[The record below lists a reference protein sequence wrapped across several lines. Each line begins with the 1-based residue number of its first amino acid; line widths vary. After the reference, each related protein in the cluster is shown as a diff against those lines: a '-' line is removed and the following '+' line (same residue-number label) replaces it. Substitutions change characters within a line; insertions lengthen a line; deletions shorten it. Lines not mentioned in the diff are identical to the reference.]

1 VERGEVADLAYGW
14 CAATR
19 FRASCG
25 SPSAAVRS
33 GFPAASPSRRRA
45 QTWCSL
51 FVAPCALPVFPP
63 PWSGTTVRPSVPAFP
78 LRMPGGGPA
87 APAKSARSRTPPAQV
102 HRPLNERGE
111 ESKRRRRRSGR
122 CESSRLAKTCLLRRF
137 ASTVLSLTSARL
149 RNSPH
154 QKAPPRWGSDSPR
167 RLAPIATPEQ
177 WVPARICSP
186 STVPRLRDLRR
197 RSWPPCHFQAPHRP
211 RGEEKRIAWR
221 WNSLGPKRGANPASH
236 NPRHPPGRAATAQ
249 RERCPTAL

>member
-1 VERGEVADLAYGW
+1 MSGCFGRWRG
-14 CAATR
+14 T
-19 FRASCG
+19 
-25 SPSAAVRS
+25 
-33 GFPAASPSRRRA
+33 
-45 QTWCSL
+45 
-51 FVAPCALPVFPP
+51 
-63 PWSGTTVRPSVPAFP
+63 
-78 LRMPGGGPA
+78 
-87 APAKSARSRTPPAQV
+87 
-102 HRPLNERGE
+102 
-111 ESKRRRRRSGR
+111 RRSGR

-221 WNSLGPKRGANPASH
+221 WKLLGAVHGAHERGALYSSRRAPSYPARCRDPAPGGVRKNDAQWARSADL
-236 NPRHPPGRAATAQ
+236 RSVPPEAGPSRPVATIVAETTGKAEVGKGR
-249 RERCPTAL
+249 EM